1 MQQTISFIMPIYGTE
16 IEIFKQGLNRLKG
29 FSAADY
35 EFVLVSDGAAEELVQ
50 VCQQFGKLDSR
61 FKLVEQNNQ
70 GVSVARNT
78 GIEKAQGDWITFVD
92 PDDLVATDF
101 VEQVTPF
108 LEEDID
114 IIFGGFDRFYKQNS
128 VEKTFTINQ
137 LFADTVVTSDQM
149 IRATLSDGDYYQGIY
164 GYYLGTPWAKLF
176 RRQFLVDNRL
186 RYPVGVIK
194 REDSLFSIEAFLK
207 QPKVTVIDAV
217 IYHYRIDHDNSIS
230 NNYSQQVKDSFLQVF
245 RQLQDDLKRWLAS
258 DHENYQ
264 IYATYCLRLTIEL
277 LFVDFCN
284 PTNQK
289 EYTIR
294 KREFLTYTQQPEIK
308 ELIKVAK
315 LTNMPVK
322 QKILGVL
329 IKNHQFSVLDRLL
342 KRNKE

>member
-16 IEIFKQGLNRLKG
+16 IEIFKQGLNRFQR
-29 FSAADY
+29 FSATDY
-35 EFVLVSDGAAEELVQ
+35 EFVLVSDGAAEELVE
-50 VCQQFGKLDSR
+50 VCQQFVKLDSR
-61 FKLVEQNNQ
+61 FKLVEQDNQ
-70 GVSVARNT
+70 GVSAARNK
-78 GIEKAQGDWITFVD
+78 GIEKARGDWIAFVD

-108 LEEDID
+108 LEVDVD
-114 IIFGGFDRFYKQNS
+114 IIFGGFDRFYNHDS
-128 VEKTFTINQ
+128 VEKTFTIDQ
-137 LFADTVVTSDQM
+137 LFTNTAVTSDQL
-149 IRATLSDGDYYQGIY
+149 IKATLSDGDYYQGIY

-176 RRQFLVDNRL
+176 RRRFLLDNRL

-207 QPKVTVIDAV
+207 QPKVSVIDAV

-230 NNYSQQVKDSFLQVF
+230 NNYSQQVKGSFQQVF
-245 RQLQDDLKRWLAS
+245 RQLQGDLKHWLTS

-284 PTNQK
+284 PTNQQ
-289 EYTIR
+289 EYTVR
-294 KREFLTYTQQPEIK
+294 KHEFLEYTQQPEIK
-308 ELIKVAK
+308 ELIKAAK

-322 QKILGVL
+322 QKVLGIL
-329 IKNHQFSVLDRLL
+329 IKTHQFRVLDRLL